1 MPDSAGLPFDD
12 TADFEAA
19 ERGLIDAGD
28 PVVRN
33 DKDEVVQDNGSYA
46 SFLTGDTPD
55 AVCPSVW
62 RQSTLVARQGL
73 FEAGRDLPGPR
84 L

>member
-19 ERGLIDAGD
+19 ERGLIDAGG

-33 DKDEVVQDNGSYA
+33 DKGEVV
-46 SFLTGDTPD
+46 
-55 AVCPSVW
+55 
-62 RQSTLVARQGL
+62 
-73 FEAGRDLPGPR
+73 
-84 L
+84 